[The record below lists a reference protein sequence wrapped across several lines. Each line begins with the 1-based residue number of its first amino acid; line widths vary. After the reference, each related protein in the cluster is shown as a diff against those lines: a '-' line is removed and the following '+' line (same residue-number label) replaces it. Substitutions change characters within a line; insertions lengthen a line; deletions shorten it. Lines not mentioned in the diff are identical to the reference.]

1 MTTERPRLRVS
12 ELALLADL
20 VELRDRSHL
29 ALRYDDE
36 FAVVFIGDDADLTHP
51 SFTGSRKVSMRVLR
65 RYRLLGLLEL
75 TSETDV
81 AWTFGLVDGIHDQ
94 LDVLRRDAGLPS
106 QIGEAVSRA
115 ARAEGR
121 VTELEA
127 QELAGREHR
136 LARARRD
143 ARRITRAPIG
153 LLFIGALAV
162 TIVNVVG
169 QGSGVVTAIGIG
181 LAGLM
186 LVDYFFGHSAATLSH
201 RFEEWVTRRRGA
213 HYERVA
219 RPEN

>member
-1 MTTERPRLRVS
+1 MTTERARLRVS

-20 VELRDRSHL
+20 VEFRDRSHRV
-29 ALRYDDE
+29 LRYEDE
-36 FAVVFIGDDADLTHP
+36 FEVVFIGDDADLTHP
-51 SFTGSRKVSMRVLR
+51 SFTGSRKASRRILR
-65 RYRLLGLLEL
+65 RYRQLGLLEL
-75 TSETDV
+75 TSETDA

-94 LDVLRRDAGLPS
+94 LVLRRDAGLPS
-106 QIGEAVSRA
+106 QIGEAESRA

-121 VTELEA
+121 VTEFEA

-143 ARRITRAPIG
+143 ARRITGATIG
-153 LLFIGALAV
+153 LLFIAALAV

-181 LAGLM
+181 LAALM
-186 LVDYFFGHSAATLSH
+186 LVDYFFGH
-201 RFEEWVTRRRGA
+201 RFEEWVTRRRRA